1 MSTTPD
7 YQSGETPWLR
17 LKTLTRA
24 VGGTVVTTL
33 DPGESIAYEIMDA
46 TGDVVGSGD
55 STSEVTYQTFII
67 NGESVGAWS
76 ALAVQDPS
84 GDPLD
89 VGRYAVRWTLDIGGG
104 VAIEDDALR
113 IKA

>member
-1 MSTTPD
+1 MSTVPE

-17 LKTLTRA
+17 LRTLTRA
-24 VGGTVVTTL
+24 VGGAVVTTL
-33 DPGESIAYEIMDA
+33 DPGESIAYEILDA

-55 STSEVTYQTFII
+55 SDTEVTYQTFII
-67 NGESVGAWS
+67 NGESTGAWS
-76 ALAVQDPS
+76 ALAVQSPS
-84 GDPLD
+84 GDPLAI
-89 VGRYAVRWTLDIGGG
+89 GRYAIRWTLDIGGG

>member
-1 MSTTPD
+1 MSTVPE

-17 LKTLTRA
+17 LRTLTRA
-24 VGGTVVTTL
+24 VGGAVVTTL
-33 DPGESIAYEIMDA
+33 DPGESIAYEILDA

-55 STSEVTYQTFII
+55 SDTEVTYQTFII
-67 NGESVGAWS
+67 NGESTGAWS
-76 ALAVQDPS
+76 ALATKT
-84 GDPLD
+84 GGAALD
-89 VGRYAVRWTLDIGGG
+89 VGRYAIRWTLDIGGG

>member
-1 MSTTPD
+1 MSTVPE

-24 VGGTVVTTL
+24 VGGTVVSTL

-67 NGESVGAWS
+67 NGESVSAWS
-76 ALAVQDPS
+76 ALAVQTDLS
-84 GDPLD
+84 ALD
-89 VGRYAVRWTLDIGGG
+89 VGRYAIRWTLDIGGG